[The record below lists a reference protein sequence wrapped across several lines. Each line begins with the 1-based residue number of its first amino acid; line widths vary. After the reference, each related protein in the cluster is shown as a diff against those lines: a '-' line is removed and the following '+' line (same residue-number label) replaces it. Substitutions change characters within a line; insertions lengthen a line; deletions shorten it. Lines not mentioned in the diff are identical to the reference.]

1 MEKSGL
7 LNFNLM
13 YWKGTISSE
22 ISKVVWITIAW
33 TIVSIF
39 QFGIGYAYVLELGL
53 DIKMNPIIPF
63 RTSILTG
70 VLAGTL
76 GGSGVV
82 FLWKRWLRSK
92 PYSWTLRSILASY
105 MVIFVLVGYPTNM
118 FYYSSLTKQ
127 SLFSADVLSSAL
139 DRLLSFGTLI
149 PLITWLFI
157 VVFTI
162 IALLVNDKYGPGVF
176 RKFLLG
182 RYFVPRREER
192 IFMFLDLRSSTTIA
206 ERLGEERYF
215 SFLREVFQFAT
226 PAILKHEGEIYQ
238 YVGDEIVISWEMEKG
253 IRNANCINTYFDIQE
268 ELHHRKR
275 YFLEKYNTHPE
286 FKAGVHQG
294 FVMAGEIGV
303 VKREIA
309 YSGDVLNTAA
319 RIQSKCNEFGV
330 DLLFSGDLISRL
342 SFTGRS
348 PRELGDIE
356 LRGKKERVK
365 LFTLQ
370 T

>member
-1 MEKSGL
+1 MIIFIAMNWNGSIL
-7 LNFNLM
+7 SQL
-13 YWKGTISSE
+13 
-22 ISKVVWITIAW
+22 SKIGWITVAW
-33 TIVSIF
+33 TIVSLC
-39 QFGIGYAYVLELGL
+39 QFGIGIAYVRELDL
-53 DIKMNPIIPF
+53 DIAMNPLIPF

-70 VLAGTL
+70 VLAGLL

-82 FLWKRWLRSK
+82 FLWERWLRSK
-92 PYSWTLRSILASY
+92 PYGWTLRSILFTY
-105 MVIFVLVGYPTNM
+105 VIIFILVGYPTNM
-118 FYYSSLTKQ
+118 FYYSSLTGKQ
-127 SLFSADVLSSAL
+127 LLDPFVLSSAA
-139 DRLLSFGTLI
+139 DRLFSPGTLV

-157 VVFTI
+157 VIFTI
-162 IALLVNDKYGPGVF
+162 IALLVNDKYGPGIF

-182 RYFVPRREER
+182 RYFEPRREER

-206 ERLGEERYF
+206 EQLGEERYF
-215 SFLREVFQFAT
+215 AFLREVFQYAT

-238 YVGDEIVISWEMEKG
+238 YVGDEIVISWEMDKG
-253 IRNANCINTYFDIQE
+253 IRNANCITAYFDIQQ
-268 ELHHRKR
+268 ELIRRKS
-275 YFLEKYNTHPE
+275 YFLAKYQVFPE

-294 FVMAGEIGV
+294 YVMAGEIGV

-330 DLLFSGDLISRL
+330 NLLFSGDLIQRL
-342 SFTGRS
+342 SLTGLS

-356 LRGKKERVK
+356 LRGKQERVK

-370 T
+370 V

>member
-1 MEKSGL
+1 MNWKT
-7 LNFNLM
+7 NLASQFH
-13 YWKGTISSE
+13 KIL
-22 ISKVVWITIAW
+22 WITLSW
-33 TIVSIF
+33 TFISLF
-39 QFGIGYAYVLELGL
+39 QFGIGYASIEELDL
-53 DIKMNPIIPF
+53 DIDMDPLVPF

-70 VLAGTL
+70 VLAGIL

-82 FLWKRWLRSK
+82 FLWERWLRSK
-92 PYSWTLRSILASY
+92 PYGWALRSILFSY
-105 MVIFVLVGYPTNM
+105 LIIFVLVAYPTNV
-118 FYYSSLTKQ
+118 FYYSSLTRRPF
-127 SLFSADVLSSAL
+127 FSVEVLSGAL
-139 DRLLSFGTLI
+139 DRLWSFGTI
-149 PLITWLFI
+149 VPLINWLFI

-182 RYFVPRREER
+182 RYFKPRREER
-192 IFMFLDLRSSTTIA
+192 IFMFLDLRSSTAIA
-206 ERLGEERYF
+206 EELGEEQYF

-226 PAILKHEGEIYQ
+226 PAILKHQGEIYQ

-253 IRNANCINTYFDIQE
+253 LRNANCINAYFDIQE
-268 ELHHRKR
+268 LLNQRKS
-275 YFLEKYNTHPE
+275 YFLNKYAAYPE

-294 FVMAGEIGV
+294 HVMAGEIGV

-330 DLLFSGDLISRL
+330 NLLFSNNLMGRL
-342 SFTGRS
+342 SLGNLV
-348 PRELGDIE
+348 PQELGDIE
-356 LRGKKERVK
+356 LRGKQERVK

-370 T
+370 V